1 MRELI
6 FDIILLALMVLCF
19 SRLTYTR
26 HRLEMNIMAVQGL
39 QHQVDQLNKKL
50 ELTGE

>member
-6 FDIILLALMVLCF
+6 FDIILLVLIIICF
-19 SRLTYTR
+19 SRITYTR

-39 QHQVDQLNKKL
+39 QHQIDNLTKKL
-50 ELTGE
+50 EEK